1 MKGEN
6 SAQPAAGKGG
16 ESRMTGKDLFAAL
29 SFVDDALI
37 LEAEEAKPARRAF
50 PAQAVRWG
58 AALAACVCLLVG
70 WAFAAERLRYAGS
83 TSNET
88 AGAAE
93 GAVQEAGGMPE
104 TAEDSA
110 DAGFSGK
117 IIDRYLGE
125 NEMVTCYAAPQ
136 NGTWT
141 IEQPLQ
147 DMLDRFA
154 GEDVRFLVAFDL
166 FAEETRIDPADDA
179 YAREA
184 ERLAAAGYD
193 LRILPQESAAGETM
207 RVCGLFTAE
216 QLEQFDAADAYGYD
230 FYFPKNA
237 DGTPLDWNEPAGEPA
252 G

>member
-1 MKGEN
+1 
-6 SAQPAAGKGG
+6 
-16 ESRMTGKDLFAAL
+16 
-29 SFVDDALI
+29 
-37 LEAEEAKPARRAF
+37 
-50 PAQAVRWG
+50 
-58 AALAACVCLLVG
+58 
-70 WAFAAERLRYAGS
+70 
-83 TSNET
+83 
-88 AGAAE
+88 
-93 GAVQEAGGMPE
+93 MPE

-125 NEMVTCYAAPQ
+125 NEMATCYAAPQ

-237 DGTPLDWNEPAGEPA
+237 DGTPLDWNEPVGEPA

>member
-1 MKGEN
+1 
-6 SAQPAAGKGG
+6 
-16 ESRMTGKDLFAAL
+16 MTGKDLFAAL

-37 LEAEEAKPARRAF
+37 LEAEEAKPARRTF
-50 PAQAVRWG
+50 PAQAVHWG

-125 NEMVTCYAAPQ
+125 NEMATCYAAPQ

-216 QLEQFDAADAYGYD
+216 QLEQFDAAGAYGYD

>member
-125 NEMVTCYAAPQ
+125 NE
-136 NGTWT
+136 
-141 IEQPLQ
+141 
-147 DMLDRFA
+147 
-154 GEDVRFLVAFDL
+154 
-166 FAEETRIDPADDA
+166 
-179 YAREA
+179 
-184 ERLAAAGYD
+184 
-193 LRILPQESAAGETM
+193 SAAGETM

>member
-1 MKGEN
+1 
-6 SAQPAAGKGG
+6 
-16 ESRMTGKDLFAAL
+16 MTGKDLFAAL
-29 SFVDDALI
+29 SYVDDALI

-125 NEMVTCYAAPQ
+125 NEMVTCYAAP
-136 NGTWT
+136 
-141 IEQPLQ
+141 
-147 DMLDRFA
+147 
-154 GEDVRFLVAFDL
+154 
-166 FAEETRIDPADDA
+166 
-179 YAREA
+179 
-184 ERLAAAGYD
+184 
-193 LRILPQESAAGETM
+193 
-207 RVCGLFTAE
+207 
-216 QLEQFDAADAYGYD
+216 
-230 FYFPKNA
+230 
-237 DGTPLDWNEPAGEPA
+237 
-252 G
+252 